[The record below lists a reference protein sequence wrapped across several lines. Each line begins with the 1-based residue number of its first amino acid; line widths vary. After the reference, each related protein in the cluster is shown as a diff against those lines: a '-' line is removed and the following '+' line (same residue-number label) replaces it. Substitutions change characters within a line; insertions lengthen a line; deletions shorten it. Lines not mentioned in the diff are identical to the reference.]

1 MDVQLPAGATVL
13 IDSSAL
19 VYLIEGEASSPR
31 RRAMEAFLEEAR
43 SKPLR
48 LAASTLVW
56 AELLEK
62 PLSLGDQELA
72 SAYRRFLSDSSL
84 IELRIVDV
92 AIAER
97 AAALSASLLPA
108 QRRRL
113 SAADLVHMATAL
125 TIAAAA
131 VLGNDAAWREV
142 PACPPLILVDE
153 LVFDLD

>member
-1 MDVQLPAGATVL
+1 VDVQLPAGATVL

>member
-1 MDVQLPAGATVL
+1 VQLPAGATVL